1 MFCKIFTVAKT
12 FLDMVTCKMKHL
24 QKSFR
29 AAGRRRLQ
37 NIFCKCFI
45 LQVTTGTVYLQTV
58 FDRAK
63 NILQHF
69 CKCFKKTLNFNKKN
83 HRWLHVK

>member
-45 LQVTTGTVYLQTV
+45 LHVTT
-58 FDRAK
+58 AK
-63 NILQHF
+63 NVLAAVKNLAKHFTALILVA
-69 CKCFKKTLNFNKKN
+69 KYS
-83 HRWLHVK
+83 